1 MMNRIFLSL
10 LAVLLGISASAA
22 TKSKTISVKSPD
34 GQTEVKVTVAEDI
47 RYDVI
52 SKGETLMAGNRIALK
67 LSDRTLG
74 ENPVL
79 KSSKI
84 RSVVE
89 TLKPDFKLKYAEVEN
104 NHSLLTLT
112 FKGNYQILWRVYDD
126 GVAYRIVTSLPGEID
141 VMEEVVEYNLTAAE
155 SLVGQLP
162 RGFKTSHEEAYSRVK
177 VSELNPDRMW
187 EVPFIAEFAD
197 SKIFVCEFDVE
208 DYPGLFL
215 KPSAAGVLGACHPH
229 SPTKFEDQGDRTVRF
244 LETSEWIAR
253 TSGTR
258 SFPWRYM
265 LITRD
270 DRKIA
275 ENRMPMRLAP
285 ASRIDGSWIQRG
297 QTTWDWLNG
306 IPYGPGIDFVGGINL
321 ETYKYFTDFAQ
332 KNGVKYILIDE
343 GWALDTRNPYV
354 TNPEVRIH
362 ELISYA
368 EERGIG
374 VILWLPWLTVE
385 HHMNKMFE
393 TFADW
398 GIKGVKIDFMD
409 RQDQWMINFY
419 ERVAIEAAKN
429 HIFVDFHG
437 ANHPTG
443 LEYRYP
449 NILTYEGVRGIEYR
463 HNCLPDNTLYQP
475 YLRNAAGP
483 MDFTP
488 GMVVCQQPEFYKG
501 DRPVTPAVGTKAS
514 QMAQVIA
521 FETGLQMLADNPCRY
536 DMYPDCRDFMCGIP
550 VEWDD
555 TKVLAGELGKYYIVA
570 KRSGDTWYIAGLN
583 NSTPRDVEIDLGFL
597 GSRNYNVTAFVD
609 GPMSDSIG
617 MDYRCH
623 RKENINA
630 TDTPVLKVHMAR
642 NGGLAAVL
650 E

>member
-1 MMNRIFLSL
+1 MKRIAITL
-10 LAVLLGISASAA
+10 LAALLSVAAVAA
-22 TKSKTISVKSPD
+22 TKSKTISVKSPN
-34 GQTEVKVTVAEDI
+34 GQTEVKVTVAGDI

-52 SKGETLMAGNRIALK
+52 SNGETLMAGNKVAMR

-74 ENPVL
+74 EKPVI

-84 RSVVE
+84 TKVTGTV
-89 TLKPDFKLKYAEVEN
+89 KPSFKLKYAEVEN
-104 NHSLLTLT
+104 NYSLLTLT
-112 FKGNYQILWRVYDD
+112 LKGNYQILWRVYDD
-126 GVAYRIVTSLPGEID
+126 GLAYRFVTTLPGEID
-141 VMEEVVEYNLTAAE
+141 VMEEVIEYNLEGAE
-155 SLVGQLP
+155 TLVGQIP
-162 RGFKTSHEEAYSRVK
+162 GGFKTSHEEVYSCVK
-177 VSELNPDRMW
+177 VSELDPNRMW
-187 EVPFIAEFAD
+187 EVPFIAMYPNQ
-197 SKIFVCEFDVE
+197 KVFVCEFDVE

-215 KPSAAGVLGACHPH
+215 KPSGATTLATCHPH
-229 SPTKFEDQGDRTVRF
+229 SPTKFEDQGDRSVRF
-244 LETSEWIAR
+244 LEESEWIAH
-253 TSGTR
+253 TTGTR

-265 LITRD
+265 LITQD

-285 ASRIDGSWIQRG
+285 ESRIETDWIKRG

-321 ETYKYFTDFAQ
+321 ETYKYFTDFAER
-332 KNGVKYILIDE
+332 NGLKYILIDE

-354 TNPEVRIH
+354 TNPEVKIH

-368 EERGIG
+368 KERGIG

-385 HHMNKMFE
+385 HNMDEMFE
-393 TFADW
+393 TFSEW

-409 RQDQWMINFY
+409 RQDQWMINYY

-449 NILTYEGVRGIEYR
+449 NVLTYEGVRGIEWR
-463 HNCLPDNTLYQP
+463 HNCLPDNTVFQP

-483 MDFTP
+483 MDYTP
-488 GMVVCQQPEFYKG
+488 GMVVCQQPEFYIG

-514 QMAQVIA
+514 QMAQIVA

-536 DMYPDCRDFMCGIP
+536 EMYPECRDFMCGVP
-550 VEWDD
+550 VDWDD
-555 TKVLAGELGKYYIVA
+555 TKVLAGELGQYYVVA
-570 KRSGDTWYIAGLN
+570 KRSGNTWYIAGLN
-583 NSTPRDVEIDLGFL
+583 NSTARDVEIDLSFL
-597 GSRNYNVTAFVD
+597 GGTSYNVTAFVD
-609 GPMSDSIG
+609 GPLSDKIG

-623 RKENINA
+623 KLENVCAGDAGVI
-630 TDTPVLKVHMAR
+630 TVHMAR

-650 E
+650 ER